1 MGYSFDIF
9 IDPSDRVR
17 NDFLYTTNELVTVI
31 NGKLELIIGRKRII
45 AEPDDKVGLL
55 KGVRHSVK
63 NLPSATTHR
72 LYGYD

>member
-17 NDFLYTTNELVTVI
+17 NDFFYTTNELVTVI
-31 NGKLELIIGRKRII
+31 NGKLKLIIGRERII
-45 AEPDDKVGLL
+45 AAPDDKVGLL

-63 NLPSATTHR
+63 NLSSATAHR

>member
-9 IDPSDRVR
+9 IDPSDRVW
-17 NDFLYTTNELVTVI
+17 NDFLYPTNELVTVM
-31 NGKLELIIGRKRII
+31 NGKLELIIGRERII
-45 AEPDDKVGLL
+45 AEPDDKVGLP

-63 NLPSATTHR
+63 NLSSATAHR

>member
-1 MGYSFDIF
+1 MGYSFDIL

-17 NDFLYTTNELVTVI
+17 NDFLFTTNELVTVM
-31 NGKLELIIGRKRII
+31 NGKLVLIIGRERII